1 MKLTNCLLLILVG
14 LIAFQKFP
22 EKKKETVSLKEK
34 PTITIGKR
42 ETKIVDV
49 ISKNE
54 NPIKHS
60 TIFRQYM
67 DTDGRSTTGVSHN
80 IRIGKDYYVS
90 GGITTRETSFNNRE
104 VSGEISVV
112 KYW

>member
-1 MKLTNCLLLILVG
+1 MKLTNCLLLILIG

-22 EKKKETVSLKEK
+22 EKKKEAVSLKEK

-42 ETKIVDV
+42 ETKTVNV

-54 NPIKHS
+54 NPVKHS
-60 TIFRQYM
+60 TTFRQYM
-67 DTDGRSTTGVSHN
+67 DTDGRSTIGVSHN

-90 GGITTRETSFNNRE
+90 GGITTRETSFNDRE
-104 VSGEISVV
+104 VSGQLSLT